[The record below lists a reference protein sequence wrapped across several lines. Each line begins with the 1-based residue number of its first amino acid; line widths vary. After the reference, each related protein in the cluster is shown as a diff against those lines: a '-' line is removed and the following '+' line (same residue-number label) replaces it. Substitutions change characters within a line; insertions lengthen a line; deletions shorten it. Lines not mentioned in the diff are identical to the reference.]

1 MLSRLVV
8 IGNGFDLAHGLHTK
22 YSDFMEY
29 LCSYEKEPEIIYD
42 RFVRLDSVLPR
53 DQEKHRFYDAISKY
67 IPEQDLWSSFEEAL
81 SFLDYEQIQED
92 NSCYFLDYGDDNW
105 RDSANHDFQYMIE
118 EDLAFAKDISHYF
131 SEWILHINT
140 SVPPVVSSNILN
152 RNCLFLNFNY
162 TDTLEKVY
170 AIPASNILYI
180 HGNALRGNNLILG
193 HHDAT
198 LFQEKTIPA
207 FNAAEE
213 QGVYMED
220 IEEDF
225 RLQEARE
232 IIKDYFRK
240 TYKDT
245 ASIIRYNQSFFNSL
259 TTVNEVYIFGHSLS
273 EIDFDYFAEIK
284 KNVPLT
290 CQWYISYHDNMFN
303 AQNLIRRLNIKNF
316 QLFQF

>member
-1 MLSRLVV
+1 M
-8 IGNGFDLAHGLHTK
+8 A
-22 YSDFMEY
+22 Y
-29 LCSYEKEPEIIYD
+29 LCSYEKEPEVIYD
-42 RFVRLDSVLPR
+42 RFVLSDSISLQ
-53 DQEKHRFYDAISKY
+53 DQERHHFYDAISKY

-105 RDSANHDFQYMIE
+105 RDSANHDFQYMID
-118 EDLAFAKDISHYF
+118 EDLSFAANISNHF
-131 SEWILHINT
+131 LEWILHINT
-140 SVPPVVSSNILN
+140 NVQPVVSSDVLN
-152 RNCLFLNFNY
+152 GNCLFLNFNY
-162 TDTLEKVY
+162 TDTLERVY

-180 HGNALRGNNLILG
+180 HGNALRGNELILG

-198 LFQEKTIPA
+198 LFQEKVIPA

-213 QGVYMED
+213 HGVYMED

-245 ASIIRYNQSFFNSL
+245 ASIIRHYQLFFNSL
-259 TTVNEVYIFGHSLS
+259 TTVSEVCILGHSLS

-284 KNVPLT
+284 KNVPST
-290 CQWYISYHDNMFN
+290 CKWYISYHDNMAN
-303 AQNLIRRLNIKNF
+303 AQNLIFRLNIQNY